1 MASSTPPEY
10 TGSDRGSGLLT
21 VTDGTIIGPNI
32 NEIVVS
38 AGTLTVSGQTATITT
53 GGGGGGGGVT
63 TLSFGTTGLT
73 PVAATTGA
81 ITVAG
86 ILNVSNGGTGTSS
99 LNANEVLIG
108 NGSNQIQ
115 TVGPLGD
122 GQLLIGSAGTNPA
135 VATLTEGTNI
145 TITEGAGTITIGT
158 TAAAYGSWIA
168 SNGAGTSNIDSGD
181 TLTFADGTGI
191 TTTFSGTGGATP
203 NLQFR
208 TDDSVLREPTETRVA
223 NQLPYFTGLASE
235 VAMVGPLT
243 NGQLL
248 IGSTGNPP
256 VAATLL
262 EGANIVITPGAG
274 TLEIGTTGL
283 GTMSSWDLSANTGTT
298 QTVLNGEDVLFLG
311 DTAISPTVAST
322 GLANQQITYVL
333 EPEGDLQSSSN
344 VSFKLTQATG
354 SAGAPELRFRKS
366 RGTVGAPSAIQDGD
380 NLASVTAYPY
390 TNAGTYELSG
400 NFGWEANGTGGNSR
414 FRVTTQVSGTTG
426 MRFGTTNT
434 GNFYM
439 GSLTAGTGYA
449 FPTTDG
455 SANQTLVTDGA
466 GNLSFA
472 TTGSISSGVATQ
484 VAFYS
489 ATNTLTGSSKFTWD
503 DTLNAEHLEIQS
515 GTALPM
521 IIVNSSA
528 TGGARM
534 DLTSTATAS
543 DGNSVATID
552 FGGLDSGGNSEY
564 YGIMQIKSVDTTDAT
579 EKGQFV
585 FSVAGTAAGVQG
597 FPNVITFDSTGVTVN
612 PDSVV
617 EMDFVV
623 NTDSQA
629 NAFLVDASLDDILTQ
644 VPFRDEIEIKK
655 IDSGSNVAPDLK
667 LFRDSAN
674 PAADDKLGQVLFSGR
689 DSANTK
695 INYASITGFIVDPT
709 NPNHDGAII
718 FNCVRDGTSAPYMN
732 IGKLSG
738 GVRSVTINEDGLD
751 NDFIVATTGQSE
763 ALKIDGSGDTL
774 SLAVPI
780 NSYESSTPA
789 NGELLIGNG
798 VAFNKGTLGSSN
810 GSVIIDVSS
819 TPGSIDLTTSTTGTV
834 TEVGLSAPAA
844 FSVSGSPVTGSGTLA
859 FTGAGT
865 ASQVVLGDGTLGT
878 KFEQF
883 TVSGN
888 TGTPQIITTGN
899 TLKIDG
905 TVASGITTEAIATD
919 TLRVS
924 LTTTG
929 VVAGSYTSA
938 DITVD
943 DQGRITA
950 AANGSGGGGGTI
962 GGTIDTTQVAFGTA
976 GNTIG
981 GDSNF
986 SYTTGT
992 GTLLLGA
999 ANAGFFGVGTAA
1011 APTGSRVAE
1020 FQGSTASNNIALFK
1034 NTGGTSSLI
1043 QFEDTST
1050 TDAPIIGSN
1059 ANDLILETQNAIGTI
1074 KFETNASVLAMQLK
1088 ADKNMRLVGKLA
1100 EYGDVAPTDG
1110 QLLIGSTAG
1119 GTFEAATLTQG
1130 SNISITNNAG
1140 GITITGTAS
1149 MSSFSIRGD
1158 GSNTSQVDDGDTVQ
1172 FTGGNGITTAVSVP
1186 ETVTI
1191 TLDDTA
1197 VTPGTYGSATTVPV
1211 FNVDQQGRITLA
1223 TNSLLSG
1230 FTLTADSGSNQTVS
1244 IGNTM
1249 DIAGGTG
1256 ISTVVGATDTV
1267 TVNLDDTAVTAGSY
1281 TSADITVDA
1290 QGRITAAANGSGG
1303 GGGTPAGANTEI
1315 QFNNSG
1321 AFGAS
1326 DRFKFDTSTNTFTVG
1341 EVDALNNKQV
1351 IFNQFAGD
1359 LSTQSYG
1366 GTITSD
1372 ASGIAFLYTSGLIS
1386 GPAEINGM
1394 KLDDRRHQLETG
1406 KTTTQSF
1413 GQTQNS
1419 IPQAGGQVIDCYP
1432 TQGGLIVLT
1441 GSTPGATDTI
1451 NLVLAQDSLLA
1462 QYNSRARPW
1471 TNSGVDP
1478 PPTNTVDLTGY
1489 GTWQVGDQVTVLAML
1504 DQGEVPNITI
1514 RSYNSEADGAATPT
1528 APPQD
1533 DPAYATPINGI
1544 PSDTIGGG
1552 QQTIT
1557 TNYTAKTFILVEDPR
1572 AAVGVQWVCIG

>member
-21 VTDGTIIGPNI
+21 VTDGTIIGNNI

-38 AGTLTVSGQTATITT
+38 AGTLVVSGQTATITT
-53 GGGGGGGGVT
+53 GGGGGGGGGTVTSVST
-63 TLSFGTTGLT
+63 TLSG
-73 PVAATTGA
+73 
-81 ITVAG
+81 ITVTNPTTTPEIG
-86 ILNVSNGGTGTSS
+86 GRLGVPSGGTGLASI
-99 LNANEVLIG
+99 NANEVLIG
-108 NGSNQIQ
+108 AGTANVVTS
-115 TVGPLGD
+115 GPLANGE
-122 GQLLIGSAGTNPA
+122 LLIGRTGLAP
-135 VATLTEGTNI
+135 VPATLTEGTNI
-145 TITEGAGTITIGT
+145 TISEGAGTITIGT

-168 SNGAGTSNIDSGD
+168 SNGAGSSNIDSGD
-181 TLTFADGTGI
+181 TLTFADGPGV

-203 NLQFR
+203 SLQFR
-208 TDDSVLREPTETRVA
+208 TDGTVLREPTETRVA
-223 NQLPYFTGLASE
+223 NQLPYFTGTASE

-243 NGQLL
+243 DGQLL

-256 VAATLL
+256 AAATLSA
-262 EGANIVITPGAG
+262 GANIVITPGAG

-283 GTMSSWDLSANTGTT
+283 GTMSSWDLSATTGTT

-322 GLANQQITYVL
+322 GIANQQITYVL

-552 FGGLDSGGNSEY
+552 FGGLDDGGNSEY
-564 YGIMQIKSVDTTDAT
+564 YGIMQIKSVDTTDTT

-597 FPNVITFDSTGVTVN
+597 FPNVINFDSTGVTVN

-644 VPFRDEIEIKK
+644 VPFRNEIEIKK
-655 IDSGSNVAPDLK
+655 EDSGSNVGPDLK
-667 LFRDSAN
+667 LYRDSAT
-674 PAADDKLGQVLFSGR
+674 PAANDILGQVLFSGR
-689 DSANTK
+689 DSANIK
-695 INYASITGFIVDPT
+695 INYASITGFIEDPT
-709 NPNHDGAII
+709 NTLHDGSIV
-718 FNCVRDGTSAPYMN
+718 FNCVREGLSQTYMN
-732 IGKLSG
+732 IGKFSG
-738 GVRSVTINEDGLD
+738 GVRTVTINEGQLN
-751 NDFIVATTGQSE
+751 NDFIVATTGQAE
-763 ALKIDGSGDTL
+763 ALKIDGTNNTL

-780 NSYESSTPA
+780 NSYAGSAPA
-789 NGELLIGNG
+789 DGELLIGDTASG
-798 VAFNKGTLGSSN
+798 LFDKASLSSSN
-810 GSVIIDVSS
+810 GSVVI
-819 TPGSIDLTTSTTGTV
+819 TPGAGSIDLTTSTTGTV

-888 TGTPQIITTGN
+888 TGTPQTITTGN

-919 TLRVS
+919 NLRVS

-929 VVAGSYTSA
+929 VTAATYGSSSFVPQ
-938 DITVD
+938 ITVD
-943 DQGRITA
+943 DQGRITAASNTSIGGFTLTADSGSNQTISIGDTMDIAGGTGINTVVGLLDTVTVSLADIPGVEGVYTNADITIDGQGRITA
-950 AANGSGGGGGTI
+950 AANGSGGGGG
-962 GGTIDTTQVAFGTA
+962 
-976 GNTIG
+976 
-981 GDSNF
+981 
-986 SYTTGT
+986 
-992 GTLLLGA
+992 
-999 ANAGFFGVGTAA
+999 
-1011 APTGSRVAE
+1011 
-1020 FQGSTASNNIALFK
+1020 
-1034 NTGGTSSLI
+1034 
-1043 QFEDTST
+1043 
-1050 TDAPIIGSN
+1050 
-1059 ANDLILETQNAIGTI
+1059 
-1074 KFETNASVLAMQLK
+1074 
-1088 ADKNMRLVGKLA
+1088 
-1100 EYGDVAPTDG
+1100 
-1110 QLLIGSTAG
+1110 
-1119 GTFEAATLTQG
+1119 
-1130 SNISITNNAG
+1130 
-1140 GITITGTAS
+1140 S
-1149 MSSFSIRGD
+1149 MSSWILS
-1158 GSNTSQVDDGDTVQ
+1158 
-1172 FTGGNGITTAVSVP
+1172 GNSGTP
-1186 ETVTI
+1186 ETVTDAQTVKI
-1191 TLDDTA
+1191 LGGTGLSSVVSSSDTVTLNLDNTAVTPNSYGSGTAVATFTVDAQGRLTAAANTLINFPFSNWRLTGDSGTTETVSDNNLVTIAGGTGLSTIASATDTVTVNLDDTA
-1197 VTPGTYGSATTVPV
+1197 VTPGTYGSSTTVPV

-1230 FTLTADSGSNQTVS
+1230 FTLTADSGSNQTIS

-1341 EVDALNNKQV
+1341 EADALANKQV

-1359 LSTQSYG
+1359 LSTLSYG

-1451 NLVLAQDSLLA
+1451 NLVLAQDSLFA